1 MVSLPA
7 GCGHQPVL
15 LLSVPGPPQ
24 KQLNTSTVAVQ
35 DLQTL
40 LEQTSAALVAS
51 QARLMETH
59 AAAAAAAASPHGSP
73 TRSAE
78 LQQEIKALK
87 VRCLRPTECPYMLID
102 TYAVWA
108 SISWRQ
114 GRFSVLP

>member
-1 MVSLPA
+1 M
-7 GCGHQPVL
+7 
-15 LLSVPGPPQ
+15 
-24 KQLNTSTVAVQ
+24 AVQ

-59 AAAAAAAASPHGSP
+59 VAATAAAAPSSPHGSP

-87 VRCLRPTECPYMLID
+87 VRSEPKAVAAAFGPTECPYMLVGA
-102 TYAVWA
+102 YAVWA

>member
-1 MVSLPA
+1 MRWRFGWCARDEERGAVTA
-7 GCGHQPVL
+7 WAWHQPVL
-15 LLSVPGPPQ
+15 LLSVLGPLQ

-59 AAAAAAAASPHGSP
+59 AATAAAAASPHGSP

-87 VRCLRPTECPYMLID
+87 VGT
-102 TYAVWA
+102 
-108 SISWRQ
+108 
-114 GRFSVLP
+114 LPWGN